1 MVKSEINHLTGKS
14 GTLRV
19 VVTIP
24 TAGIGHVGS
33 DPTPSVGITVG
44 IVFSLGP
51 IVYVL
56 ITVVP
61 VTESHDIGVTFIS

>member
-1 MVKSEINHLTGKS
+1 M
-14 GTLRV
+14 
-19 VVTIP
+19 VTIP